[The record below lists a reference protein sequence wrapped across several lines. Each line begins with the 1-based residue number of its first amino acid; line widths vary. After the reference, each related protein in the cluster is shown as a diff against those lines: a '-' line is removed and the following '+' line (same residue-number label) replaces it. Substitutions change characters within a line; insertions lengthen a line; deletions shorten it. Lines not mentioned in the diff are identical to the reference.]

1 MNHNMLLHLIIIHF
15 QHPRTI
21 IHNRHI
27 WWLCQN
33 NNIYIYPPH
42 SPPTTFLIRSS
53 LSFLFFFLCC
63 CPNCS
68 SLPFHLWTGKQEKK
82 NNPKKKRL
90 KAAGAKG
97 SGALRGERMDR
108 WTDKCVWVLSL
119 WVNAEERISD
129 SVITG
134 NNSVGFKTQ
143 RAENSERWHTRSGG
157 VCVRVCTRVC
167 VCVRPCHLE
176 YPRYKRVFGF
186 FFLTYT

>member
-42 SPPTTFLIRSS
+42 SPPTTFLMCSS
-53 LSFLFFFLCC
+53 LSFLFFCFFVVAQIVALFLFIFGLG
-63 CPNCS
+63 S
-68 SLPFHLWTGKQEKK
+68 MEKK
-82 NNPKKKRL
+82 TKKKKRL

-108 WTDKCVWVLSL
+108 WTDKCMSSQFV
-119 WVNAEERISD
+119 
-129 SVITG
+129 
-134 NNSVGFKTQ
+134 
-143 RAENSERWHTRSGG
+143 SERWGKDQWQRNHRQQQCRLQNTAGRQLWKMTHPVRGS
-157 VCVRVCTRVC
+157 VCACVYTCMCVRAPVPSWISKV
-167 VCVRPCHLE
+167 
-176 YPRYKRVFGF
+176 
-186 FFLTYT
+186 